1 MAPPTLLLPLDTPAV
16 PVLNLV
22 VPPGGEASLRVLS
35 LLGVTN
41 LLEDKGQPPL
51 ELPGVHLAYD
61 GPDATIYT
69 NDNALPRTWLV
80 ADQQV
85 LKGDTAELDRIGSS
99 TFDPHKVVLT
109 AQPIAGLP
117 ANDPSAVSPGQARIT
132 DYQPE
137 RVAIDARANRASEL
151 VLSDTYYPGWNV
163 TVNGRSSRIDE
174 VDYLLR
180 GVRVPAGND
189 VIVFTYDPT
198 SFRAGWIVS
207 LVASLSVILSV
218 VVYLRRR
225 RMKSAV
231 LPDA

>member
-1 MAPPTLLLPLDTPAV
+1 
-16 PVLNLV
+16 
-22 VPPGGEASLRVLS
+22 
-35 LLGVTN
+35 
-41 LLEDKGQPPL
+41 
-51 ELPGVHLAYD
+51 
-61 GPDATIYT
+61 
-69 NDNALPRTWLV
+69 
-80 ADQQV
+80 
-85 LKGDTAELDRIGSS
+85 
-99 TFDPHKVVLT
+99 
-109 AQPIAGLP
+109 
-117 ANDPSAVSPGQARIT
+117 
-132 DYQPE
+132 
-137 RVAIDARANRASEL
+137 

-207 LVASLSVILSV
+207 LVASLSVILAV

-225 RMKSAV
+225 RMKSPV